1 MATRSLRP
9 SCAELGM
16 STARAIPRQAVILV
30 GGEGTRL
37 RPVTSRVP
45 KPVAPVVERPFVA
58 YILDNLA
65 RHGVERAVFS
75 TGFLAEAIEAVIGDG
90 ARYGLEVA
98 YAVEDQPLGTAGAIA
113 NCDSLLDDGS
123 FYVFNGDVL
132 SDVDL
137 SALAAT
143 HVEKGGMGAIFLT
156 PVEDPRRYGLVEL
169 RDDGSVASFLEKP
182 GEWEGAALINAGVY
196 VLEPE
201 VLEMIP
207 RGRLFSIERGVFPK
221 LAAAGSLYGHVDH
234 GYWRDI
240 GTPDSYLQAHFDIL
254 ERQVDTSVGDQLGDQ
269 YLYVSPT
276 AELAVGARV
285 VPPCYVGDGVRVGAG
300 ARVGPLTVLGA
311 DAVVGE
317 GAVVTEAVVQAGVV
331 IGAHAQVEGSILVQ
345 GASVGAGSQ
354 LNSAVLGEGCV
365 IGAGN
370 RLAGGICVYPYTELP
385 DSSIQFYEHL
395 RGREGT

>member
-1 MATRSLRP
+1 MRV
-9 SCAELGM
+9 
-16 STARAIPRQAVILV
+16 ARGTPRQAVILV

-65 RHGVERAVFS
+65 RHGVERAIFS

-90 ARYGLEVA
+90 SRYGLEVD
-98 YAVEDQPLGTAGAIA
+98 YAVEDEPLGTAGAIA
-113 NCDSLLDDGS
+113 NCQDKLDDGS

-137 SALAAT
+137 SALAVS
-143 HVEKGGMGAIFLT
+143 HVARGGMGTIFLT

-169 RDDGSVASFLEKP
+169 REDGAIASFLEKP
-182 GEWEGAALINAGVY
+182 GDWEGTALINAGVY

-221 LAAAGSLYGHVDH
+221 LASAGSLYGYVDH

-254 ERQVDTSVGDQLGDQ
+254 ERAVHTSVAEALGDQ
-269 YLYVSPT
+269 YTYVSPS
-276 AELAVGARV
+276 ARVSGDARIVPPCFVADGARV
-285 VPPCYVGDGVRVGAG
+285 EAG
-300 ARVGPLTVLGA
+300 ARVGPLAVLGA
-311 DAVVGE
+311 GAVVGE
-317 GAVVTEAVVQAGVV
+317 GATVVEAVLQSGVV
-331 IGAHAQVEGSILVQ
+331 IGAHAQVEGSILVRDCT
-345 GASVGAGSQ
+345 VGAGTQ
-354 LNSAVLGEGCV
+354 LNGAILGEGCV
-365 IGAGN
+365 VGAGN
-370 RLAGGICVYPYTELP
+370 RLAGGICVYPDTELP
-385 DSSIQFYEHL
+385 DNSIQFYEQL

>member
-1 MATRSLRP
+1 VSASR
-9 SCAELGM
+9 GH
-16 STARAIPRQAVILV
+16 PRQAVILV

-65 RHGVERAVFS
+65 RHSVERAVFS

-90 ARYGLEVA
+90 SAYGLEVD
-98 YAVEDQPLGTAGAIA
+98 YCIEDQPLGTAGAIA
-113 NCDSLLDDGS
+113 NCESCLDDGS
-123 FYVFNGDVL
+123 FFVFNGDVL

-137 SALAAT
+137 TALAAT
-143 HVEKGGMGAIFLT
+143 HLGKGGMGTIFLT

-169 RDDGSVASFLEKP
+169 REDGSVASFLEKP
-182 GEWEGAALINAGVY
+182 GDWEGTALINAGVY

-221 LAAAGSLYGHVDH
+221 LASAGSLYGHVDE

-254 ERQVDTSVGDQLGDQ
+254 ERQLETVTGEALGEQ
-269 YLYVSPT
+269 YLYVSPS
-276 AELAVGARV
+276 AEIAAGARV
-285 VPPCYVGDGVRVGAG
+285 VPPCYIAGGVRVGAG
-300 ARVGPLTVLGA
+300 ARVGPLSVL
-311 DAVVGE
+311 GE
-317 GAVVTEAVVQAGVV
+317 GAVVGDGAKVLEAVVQEGCV
-331 IGAHAQVEGSILVQ
+331 IGAHAQVEGSILVR
-345 GASVGAGSQ
+345 GSSVGAGTQ
-354 LNSAVLGEGCV
+354 LDGAVLGDSCV
-365 IGAGN
+365 VGAGN
-370 RLAGGICVYPYTELP
+370 RLAGGICLYPETELP
-385 DSSIQFYEHL
+385 DNSVQFYEQL
-395 RGREGT
+395 RRREGA

>member
-1 MATRSLRP
+1 M
-9 SCAELGM
+9 
-16 STARAIPRQAVILV
+16 RAPVCV
-30 GGEGTRL
+30 
-37 RPVTSRVP
+37 PVTSRVP

-65 RHGVERAVFS
+65 RHGVERAIFS

-90 ARYGLEVA
+90 SAYGIEVA
-98 YAVEDQPLGTAGAIA
+98 YAVETEPLGTAGAIA
-113 NCDSLLDDGS
+113 NCDSALHDGS

-143 HVEKGGMGAIFLT
+143 HAAKGGMGTIFLT

-169 RDDGSVASFLEKP
+169 REDGSVASFLEKP
-182 GEWEGAALINAGVY
+182 GEWEGTALINAGVY

-221 LAAAGSLYGHVDH
+221 LAAAGSLYGHVDR

-254 ERQVDTSVGDQLGDQ
+254 ERQVDTSVADTLGEQ
-269 YLYVSPT
+269 YLYISPT
-276 AELAVGARV
+276 AEIASEHESCRRATSPTACAWPPARGSARW
-285 VPPCYVGDGVRVGAG
+285 PCSAPAPWS
-300 ARVGPLTVLGA
+300 ARAPTVA
-311 DAVVGE
+311 
-317 GAVVTEAVVQAGVV
+317 EAVLQAGVV

-345 GASVGAGSQ
+345 GSSVGAGTQ
-354 LNSAVLGEGCV
+354 LNGAVLGEGCV
-365 IGAGN
+365 VGAGN
-370 RLAGGICVYPYTELP
+370 RLAGGICVYPDTELP
-385 DSSIQFYEHL
+385 DNSIQFYEQL
-395 RGREGT
+395 RGREGK

>member
-1 MATRSLRP
+1 
-9 SCAELGM
+9 
-16 STARAIPRQAVILV
+16 
-30 GGEGTRL
+30 
-37 RPVTSRVP
+37 VP
-45 KPVAPVVERPFVA
+45 KPLAPVVERPFVA

-65 RHGVERAVFS
+65 RHGVKRAVFS

-90 ARYGLEVA
+90 AGYGLEVA
-98 YAVEDQPLGTAGAIA
+98 YAVEVEPLGTAGAIA
-113 NCDSLLDDGS
+113 NCESLLDDGS

-143 HVEKGGMGAIFLT
+143 HAAKGAMGTIFLT

-169 RDDGSVASFLEKP
+169 REDGSVASFLEKP
-182 GEWEGAALINAGVY
+182 GEWEGTALINAGVY

-221 LAAAGSLYGHVDH
+221 LAAAGSLYGYVDH

-254 ERQVDTSVGDQLGDQ
+254 ERQVDTCVADELGEQ
-269 YLYVSPT
+269 YLYIAPT
-276 AELAVGARV
+276 AEVAPGARI
-285 VPPCYVGDGVRVGAG
+285 VPPCYVAAGVRVSAG
-300 ARVGPLTVLGA
+300 ARVGPLAVLGA
-311 DAVVGE
+311 GAVVGD
-317 GAVVTEAVVQAGVV
+317 GATVVEAVVQAGVV

-345 GASVGAGSQ
+345 GSSIGAGTQ
-354 LNSAVLGEGCV
+354 LNGAVLGEGCV
-365 IGAGN
+365 VGAGN
-370 RLAGGICVYPYTELP
+370 RLAGGICVYPETELP
-385 DSSIQFYEHL
+385 DNSIQFYEQL
-395 RGREGT
+395 RGREGK

>member
-1 MATRSLRP
+1 
-9 SCAELGM
+9 M
-16 STARAIPRQAVILV
+16 SASRGHPRQAVILV

-90 ARYGLEVA
+90 SAYGLEVA

-113 NCDSLLDDGS
+113 NCEAMLRDDS
-123 FYVFNGDVL
+123 FFVFNGDVL

-137 SALAAT
+137 SALAAA
-143 HVEKGGMGAIFLT
+143 HAAKGGMGTIFLT

-169 RDDGSVASFLEKP
+169 REDGSVVSFLEKP
-182 GEWEGAALINAGVY
+182 GEWEGTALINAGVY

-221 LAAAGSLYGHVDH
+221 LASAGSLYGHVDD

-254 ERQVDTSVGDQLGDQ
+254 ERQLETSAGDELGDQ
-269 YLYVSPT
+269 YLYVAPT
-276 AELAVGARV
+276 AEITSGARV
-285 VPPCYVGDGVRVGAG
+285 VPPCYVADGVHVGAG
-300 ARVGPLTVLGA
+300 ARVGPLAVLGA
-311 DAVVGE
+311 GASVGE
-317 GAVVTEAVVQAGVV
+317 GATVTEAVVQAGVV
-331 IGAHAQVEGSILVQ
+331 IGAHAQIEGSILVH
-345 GASVGAGSQ
+345 GSSVGAGTQ
-354 LNSAVLGEGCV
+354 LNGAVLGEGCV
-365 IGAGN
+365 VGAGN
-370 RLAGGICVYPYTELP
+370 RLAGGICVYPETELP
-385 DSSIQFYEHL
+385 DNSIQFYEQL

>member
-1 MATRSLRP
+1 
-9 SCAELGM
+9 M
-16 STARAIPRQAVILV
+16 SAARGIPRQAVILV

-58 YILDNLA
+58 YILENLA
-65 RHGVERAVFS
+65 RHGVRRAIFS
-75 TGFLAEAIEAVIGDG
+75 TGFLAGAIETVIGDG
-90 ARYGLEVA
+90 AAYGLEVE
-98 YAVEDQPLGTAGAIA
+98 YAVEDEPLGTAGAVA
-113 NCDSLLDDGS
+113 NCDRLLEDGG
-123 FYVFNGDVL
+123 FYVLNGDVL

-137 SALAAT
+137 GALAAT
-143 HVEKGGMGAIFLT
+143 HVEKGGMGTIFLT

-169 RDDGSVASFLEKP
+169 RDDGSVESFVEKP
-182 GEWEGAALINAGVY
+182 GEWEGTALINAGVY

-221 LAAAGSLYGHVDH
+221 LASAGSLYGYVDH

-254 ERQVDTSVGDQLGDQ
+254 ERQVDTSAGEQLGEQ

-276 AELAVGARV
+276 AEVAPGARV
-285 VPPCYVGDGVRVGAG
+285 VPPCYVGDGARVGAG
-300 ARVGPLTVLGA
+300 ARVGPLAVLGA
-311 DAVVGE
+311 GAAVGE
-317 GAVVTEAVVQAGVV
+317 GATVAEAVVQAGVV

-345 GASVGAGSQ
+345 GASIGAGSQ
-354 LNSAVLGEGCV
+354 LSSAVLGEGCV
-365 IGAGN
+365 VGSGN
-370 RLAGGICVYPYTELP
+370 RLAGGICVYPDTELP
-385 DSSIQFYEHL
+385 DNSIQFFDHL